1 MTEPIRVFKEYYVC
15 IKYFIE
21 RDNNRKKMMM
31 DLLRNKNLFWVNPA
45 RGTVTAAASLNL
57 NRTRPGASFLFYAV
71 LNGLWPQT
79 DQTWTKFEP
88 MNCLRYW
95 RSFRLDRNDFFPYLG
110 SSPCSSS
117 SKRSVGSFPEQ
128 QLAINTSV
136 SRKTLQSSVLRQTVT
151 KRINGIK
158 VDLKRPFIWVRLTC

>member
-1 MTEPIRVFKEYYVC
+1 MYALSI
-15 IKYFIE
+15 
-21 RDNNRKKMMM
+21 
-31 DLLRNKNLFWVNPA
+31 LLREITIKKKWWWTYWETRICSEWTPHEEPLRLLLIKSKSHTPGCFVPVLRSFEWL
-45 RGTVTAAASLNL
+45 VTL
-57 NRTRPGASFLFYAV
+57 
-71 LNGLWPQT
+71 T

-88 MNCLRYW
+88 MHYLRYW

-117 SKRSVGSFPEQ
+117 SERSVGSFPEQ

>member
-1 MTEPIRVFKEYYVC
+1 MTEPIGVFKEYYVC

-21 RDNNRKKMMM
+21 RDNNRKNNDGLIEKQEFV
-31 DLLRNKNLFWVNPA
+31 LSEP
-45 RGTVTAAASLNL
+45 
-57 NRTRPGASFLFYAV
+57 RTRNCYGCCLIKSKSHTPGCFVPVLRSFEWLV
-71 LNGLWPQT
+71 TPT
-79 DQTWTKFEP
+79 DQTWTKFES
-88 MNCLRYW
+88 MNYLRYW

-117 SKRSVGSFPEQ
+117 SERSVGSFPEQ